1 MWQFRGNQWKLP
13 RFCRQ
18 PLGNSTSSPIG
29 WQWVFGHFPAAFLY
43 SLRIAQRLSNSL
55 WAFPSGFP
63 TPFEYF
69 PAAVQQPLRAVPSG
83 CRLKCRNFQLFFL
96 KGRISVYIF
105 KKSKEHLKIL
115 KTISGSS
122 SSTDLSNN
130 ITFSQS
136 QSHATVLLSSFYT
149 CVFPLFSIGGHHI
162 GIYVGDIR
170 HWAFLYDIRE
180 DFVCIKVSY
189 SDIRKKNFARA
200 CVHVNV
206 YV

>member
-1 MWQFRGNQWKLP
+1 ML

-18 PLGNSTSSPIG
+18 PLGNSASSPIG
-29 WQWVFGHFPAAFLY
+29 WQRVFGHFPAAFLY

-83 CRLKCRNFQLFFL
+83 CRLKYGNFQLFFL
-96 KGRISVYIF
+96 KGRISVHIF

-115 KTISGSS
+115 KTTSGSS
-122 SSTDLSNN
+122 SRTDLFNN

-136 QSHATVLLSSFYT
+136 QSHATVPLILSYFSFIKPFY
-149 CVFPLFSIGGHHI
+149 P
-162 GIYVGDIR
+162 
-170 HWAFLYDIRE
+170 FLP
-180 DFVCIKVSY
+180 FLSFFFF
-189 SDIRKKNFARA
+189 SDIFKYHWPRVGKVAKATTKE
-200 CVHVNV
+200 
-206 YV
+206 